1 MQILAINLISI
12 LSSLNRALATAVVI
26 LSFALLVYI
35 LSHNLRSSVARSFS
49 ALIACVCIAYAG
61 DVALFA
67 TTSLERA
74 TPWLR
79 LQWVGIAFTPA
90 AYLHFTDSLLRT
102 TNSLSELRRWA
113 VRGGYLVGLV
123 LLSLAFWTTWLVRD
137 GVHSPGITQFHA
149 GPLFW
154 LFTAYFFA
162 TVVWGAYNTVRARQR
177 CLTHTSRRRMTYLAA
192 SFAAP
197 ALGVF
202 PYLLLAS
209 APSPSVLS
217 QAAFFTVLFVGN
229 LGIATMIAVMSYS
242 VAYFGVLTPDRV
254 VKHNFIH
261 FLLRGPLLATAVIF
275 VFMAVPQ
282 VAVIFNLPRDAVLV
296 SAVVFVIVVG
306 QLAISLAKPAIDRI
320 VFHRDREEVE
330 WIQELDRRLLTTTD
344 LQQALENILAALCEV
359 LRVRTGFIA
368 NLSARSGPRLETQ
381 YGSEEA
387 VEGALRNVSVE
398 ALVNAARNG
407 HSERLF
413 VPQDGFWFALLR
425 TKSRDSV
432 LGLLGLEVSDRSE
445 LTDYDRAV
453 AMALIG
459 QAERA
464 LEDRALQHGVFSA
477 LRRMIPELDQVQR
490 LRGTTRYTGSP
501 GLETVVLDDPAQS
514 AEFTHIVRDA
524 LNHYWGGPQ
533 LAHSPLLAMGV
544 VQQALHQHDGNAVRA
559 LRAVLGQA
567 VDNLRPDG
575 ERRLTA
581 TEWLLYNILE
591 LKFIQGLRVRDVAQ
605 RLAMSESD
613 LYRKQR
619 VAIEEVARALLAME
633 QSRLAR
639 VSQVD
644 SDVPGPAGIEPSGIN
659 MPDDAPH
666 QSSKVDVSPSGNP

>member
-1 MQILAINLISI
+1 MQILALNLIAI
-12 LSSLNRALATAVVI
+12 LSSLNRALATAIVI
-26 LSFALLVYI
+26 LSFSLLVYI
-35 LSHNLRSSVARSFS
+35 LTYNLRSSVARSFS

-67 TTSLERA
+67 TTSLESA
-74 TPWLR
+74 MPWLR

-90 AYLHFTDSLLRT
+90 AYLHLTDSLLRT
-102 TNSLSELRRWA
+102 TNSLSNLRRWA
-113 VRGGYLVGLV
+113 VRGGYAIGFA
-123 LLSLAFWTTWLVRD
+123 LLPLAFWTTWLVRD
-137 GVHSPGITQFHA
+137 GVHSPGITQFRA

-154 LFTAYFFA
+154 LFAAYFFA
-162 TVVWGAYNTVRARQR
+162 TVVWGAANTIRARQR

-209 APSPSVLS
+209 TPSPSVLS
-217 QAAFFTVLFVGN
+217 QAAFFSVLFVGN

-254 VKHNFIH
+254 VKHNFVH

-275 VFMAVPQ
+275 VFMAMPQ
-282 VAVIFNLPRDAVLV
+282 VAVIFNLPRDAILV

-306 QLAISLAKPAIDRI
+306 QVAINLAKPAIDRL

-368 NLSARSGPRLETQ
+368 NISARTGPRLETQ
-381 YGSEEA
+381 YGSEAA
-387 VEGALRNVSVE
+387 VENALRKVRVE
-398 ALVNAARNG
+398 ALVNAASNG
-407 HSERLF
+407 ASEQLF
-413 VPQDGFWFALLR
+413 VPQDGFWFAVLR
-425 TKSRDSV
+425 TKSRDSI
-432 LGLLGLEVSDRSE
+432 LGLLALEVGERAE
-445 LTDYDRAV
+445 LNDHDRAV
-453 AMALIG
+453 TAALIS

-464 LEDRALQHGVFSA
+464 LEDRALQHKVFA
-477 LRRMIPELDQVQR
+477 TLRSIIPELDQVQR

-501 GLETVVLDDPAQS
+501 GLETVVVDSPAQS
-514 AEFTHIVRDA
+514 PEFTQLVRDA

-533 LAHSPLLAMGV
+533 LAQSPLLGLRV
-544 VQQALHQHDGNAVRA
+544 VQEALQQHDGNAVRA

-581 TEWLLYNILE
+581 AEWLLYNILE

-619 VAIEEVARALLAME
+619 IAIEEVARALLAME
-633 QSRLAR
+633 QNGVLRKEAAAAASNRRQSAQPEHGET
-639 VSQVD
+639 S
-644 SDVPGPAGIEPSGIN
+644 P
-659 MPDDAPH
+659 PDL
-666 QSSKVDVSPSGNP
+666 S